1 MPSFR
6 AMFLHLFG
14 LCIISSTVLSVVAS
28 PIFHDEA
35 LLVPR
40 ADNHPG
46 SEASSTVSHHAQGVD
61 KFQHDKD
68 GEIYWDGNPVEDSPK
83 VLEDSGKPDNEVD
96 DLPIAIYRS
105 KEQNTPESE
114 KKYWLCVGSRCLRA
128 NKDPSAPSNLLS
140 DVTIGHGTLE
150 ELKDFGKISFT
161 RIEQKRRVLA
171 VFVKGQRHYF
181 DGNPKPTNWDYLAAV
196 VRDLRRQAW
205 EVQRLAKQAEIEQCM
220 EEEAK
225 KNLFG

>member
-6 AMFLHLFG
+6 AMFLHLFS

-46 SEASSTVSHHAQGVD
+46 SEASSTVSHPGRWEHDEDGD
-61 KFQHDKD
+61 K
-68 GEIYWDGNPVEDSPK
+68 YWNGDSAEDSPET
-83 VLEDSGKPDNEVD
+83 LEQSGKPDIEVK
-96 DLPIAIYRS
+96 DLAIRIYQTL
-105 KEQNTPESE
+105 KGQNIPESG

-128 NKDPSAPSNLLS
+128 NKDPNAPSDLLS
-140 DVTIGHGTLE
+140 DVTIRHPTLQE
-150 ELKDFGKISFT
+150 SKDFGKISFKD
-161 RIEQKRRVLA
+161 IEHKRRVL
-171 VFVKGQRHYF
+171 VNFGQGERHYF
-181 DGNPKPTNWDYLAAV
+181 TGNSKPSNWVYLAALL
-196 VRDLRRQAW
+196 RELRRESAGGQ
-205 EVQRLAKQAEIEQCM
+205 LANQEEIEQYM
-220 EEEAK
+220 KEEAK